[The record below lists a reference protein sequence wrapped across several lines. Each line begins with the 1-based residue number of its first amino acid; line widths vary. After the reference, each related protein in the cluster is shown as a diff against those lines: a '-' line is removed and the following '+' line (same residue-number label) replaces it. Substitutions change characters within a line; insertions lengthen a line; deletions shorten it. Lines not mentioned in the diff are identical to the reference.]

1 MIMDREQ
8 IRGIVIGFLG
18 QIAPEADLTSLEP
31 DTTFRD
37 QYEFDSIDCLNL
49 IKAIEKELG
58 ISVPEA
64 DYPRLATLNG
74 CVRYLSD

>member
-1 MIMDREQ
+1 MDREQ